1 MTKNDFSKILVCVDG
16 SKYSDLA
23 LSKAI
28 SLSEKY
34 NSKLFLVN
42 VIDEHLIDFWNET
55 EYAVGTK
62 RPQTHL
68 KKDSKIMLETEK
80 MLKRYSKKIPQT
92 IDYSEK
98 ILVGDISNEIVNYAN
113 KTKIDLIIV
122 GVRGLGKFKK
132 LLLGS
137 ISSKISDYSSC
148 SVLIIK

>member
-1 MTKNDFSKILVCVDG
+1 MAKNNFSKILVCVDG
-16 SKYSDLA
+16 SKYSELA

-28 SLSEKY
+28 SLADKY
-34 NSKLFLVN
+34 SSKLFLVN

-62 RPQTHL
+62 KPQTHL
-68 KKDSKIMLETEK
+68 KKDSKIMLEAEK
-80 MLKRYSKKIPQT
+80 MVKKYAKKIPT
-92 IDYSEK
+92 KIESSKK
-98 ILVGDISNEIVNYAN
+98 ILVGDISNEIVNYAD
-113 KTKIDLIIV
+113 KAKIDLIIV

-137 ISSKISDYSSC
+137 ISSKISDHSSC